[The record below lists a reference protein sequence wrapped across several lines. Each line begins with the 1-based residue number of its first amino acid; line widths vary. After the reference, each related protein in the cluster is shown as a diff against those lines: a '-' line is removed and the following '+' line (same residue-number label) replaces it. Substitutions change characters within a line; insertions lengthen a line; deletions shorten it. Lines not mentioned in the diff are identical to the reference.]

1 MVASAFCSMT
11 YSVDTAIQQYSVNE
25 WKVTLYADGLWRTSC
40 HKTLEEARN
49 AVRRMLT
56 QYKGKIGI

>member
-1 MVASAFCSMT
+1 MP
-11 YSVDTAIQQYSVNE
+11 YSVDTAIQKHSANE

-49 AVRRMLT
+49 AVRSLLS
-56 QYKGKIGI
+56 QYAGKIGI

>member
-1 MVASAFCSMT
+1 MP
-11 YSVDTAIQQYSVNE
+11 YSVDTAIQKHSANE

-49 AVRRMLT
+49 AVRRMLI
-56 QYKGKIGI
+56 QFEGKIGI